1 MTGTDT
7 AAPTLSPGL
16 PGDYL
21 VQLIVNH
28 GAVDGSPNQITITS
42 VTTGEAIQ
50 IPIGPVNGMGLLKG
64 VQNSLTAPMKRAAD
78 ILSGENSKN
87 DGAACGKLNASS
99 IRSTQKMVT
108 AN

>member
-1 MTGTDT
+1 MASTDT
-7 AAPTLSPGL
+7 AAPTLSPDL
-16 PGDYL
+16 PGDYM

-28 GAVDGSPNQITITS
+28 GAVDGSPDQVTITA

-64 VQNSLTAPMKRAAD
+64 VQNSLTAPMRRAAD

-87 DGAACGKLNASS
+87 DGAACGKLNTSS
-99 IRSTQKMVT
+99 IRLTQKRVT